1 MDNEQMYILVTTYYE
16 DYGHD
21 DDGKLGNIVPFVG

>member
-1 MDNEQMYILVTTYYE
+1 MDNEQMYILVTYYE